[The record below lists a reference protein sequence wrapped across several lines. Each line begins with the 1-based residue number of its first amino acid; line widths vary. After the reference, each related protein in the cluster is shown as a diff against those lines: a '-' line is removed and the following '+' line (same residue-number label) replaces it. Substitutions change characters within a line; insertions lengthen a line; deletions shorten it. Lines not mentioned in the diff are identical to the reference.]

1 MKKFLI
7 MMLLFMLPLAS
18 ASQLEFYPNENAFE
32 EFLSDG
38 KTYYVITGESDYSKA
53 WGWYVDEKLSRFK
66 DKGDEVLVLVGNV
79 YDNPEMKKLWNLTE
93 LPPEASLK
101 PSVIV
106 LNNLVF
112 LTGDENNIYL
122 IEKAFSQHYR
132 FRNRE
137 EYTLLFAG
145 ILLSLFF
152 AFLFSRHGTYTHFF
166 YLLVM
171 SLFALWISNSMPF
184 TIGEDFL
191 KNTFQSALL
200 GNKGSLLSFA
210 LNSYFQ
216 VYSPTEEA
224 LLVLH
229 LFILF
234 FTSTLIFFTAPKPYR
249 ELGFLVFGL
258 MFASPSF
265 RGSITDLSTS
275 ISVFLLVLVA
285 ALTLNAKFTE
295 ESPKVI
301 GHVFLLSLIV
311 AAGSLVWPYLIVF
324 PFFTFFVFPTKSIR
338 NSIYVGLS
346 ITFFILGI
354 NVFSI
359 PTISLSFDPSSLLV
373 FLREG
378 ILQLILISYLLF
390 NFRRSVLNMRGGKAL
405 FFWLLVVFIPL
416 LAYSSQLFPMVQ
428 YISSA
433 LAVRL
438 ICELTLQT

>member
-7 MMLLFMLPLAS
+7 MTLLFMLPLAS

-38 KTYYVITGESDYSKA
+38 RTYHVVSGESDYSKA

-79 YDNPEMKKLWNLTE
+79 YDNPEMKKLWNLTG
-93 LPPEASLK
+93 LPPEASLE

-106 LNNLVF
+106 LNGVVLF
-112 LTGDENNIYL
+112 TGSEGNMYL
-122 IEKAFSQHYR
+122 IEKAFSSHYR
-132 FRNRE
+132 FRSAE
-137 EYTLLFAG
+137 VYGLLFAG
-145 ILLSLFF
+145 IFLVLFF
-152 AFLFSRHGTYTHFF
+152 AFWFSNHGTYTHFF
-166 YLLVM
+166 YLLVV
-171 SLFALWISNSMPF
+171 SLLAFWVSNSMPF

-191 KNTFQSALL
+191 KNTFQSALMET
-200 GNKGSLLSFA
+200 KDSLLSLA

-258 MFASPSF
+258 MFSSPSF
-265 RGSITDLSTS
+265 RNSIADFSTN
-275 ISVFLLVLVA
+275 IGVFLLVLVA

-295 ESPKVI
+295 GSPKVM
-301 GHVFLLSLIV
+301 GQVFLLSLVV

-338 NSIYVGLS
+338 NSIYLGLS
-346 ITFFILGI
+346 ITFFILGA

-359 PTISLSFDPSSLLV
+359 PEISLSFDPGSLFV

-390 NFRRSVLNMRGGKAL
+390 DFRRSILNMRGGKAL
-405 FFWLLVVFIPL
+405 FFWLLVIFVPL
-416 LAYSSQLFPMVQ
+416 SACSPQLFPMVQ

-438 ICELTLQT
+438 ICELTPQT